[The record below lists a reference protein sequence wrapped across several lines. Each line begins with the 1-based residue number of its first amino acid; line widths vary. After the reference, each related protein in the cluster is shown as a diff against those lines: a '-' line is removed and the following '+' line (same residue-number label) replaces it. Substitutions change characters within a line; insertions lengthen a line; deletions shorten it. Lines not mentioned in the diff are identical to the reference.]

1 MDIKHILVI
10 GAGTMGH
17 GISLVA
23 ARSGFDVLLVDVT
36 DEILEKA
43 MVQIKRFLDGSV
55 KRGKITQ
62 EDLDATLSR
71 IRISTNLKEEAREAD
86 FLIESVVEDQGIKS
100 NLFSQLNETCKKEI
114 IFATNTSQLSITSL
128 GEASNRP
135 SKFIGMH
142 WFNPPPIMRLIEIPM
157 GLKTSKETVDT
168 VVQLSK
174 KMGKNPFPCKD
185 SPGFIVNRILNPWY
199 NEGMNI
205 LDEGVATA
213 EDIDTAVKAGGGF
226 RMGPL
231 ELRDMVGLD
240 TALHIHEYLYQRLGN
255 DKFKPPFCL
264 KQLVAAGNLGRK
276 TGKGFFD
283 YTNIKKEQ

>member
-1 MDIKHILVI
+1 MNIKHILVI

-23 ARSGFDVLLVDVT
+23 AQSGFDVSLVDLN
-36 DEILEKA
+36 DQILEKA
-43 MVQIKRFLDGSV
+43 IAQVKRFLDGSV
-55 KRGKITQ
+55 KRAKITQ
-62 EDLDATLSR
+62 EEYDSTLSR
-71 IRISTNLKEEAREAD
+71 IHISTNLAEEAKKAD
-86 FLIESVVEDQGIKS
+86 FLIETIVEDQEIKS
-100 NLFSQLNETCKKEI
+100 NMFSELDEICSNEI

-128 GEASNRP
+128 GEASKRP
-135 SKFIGMH
+135 GRFIGMH

-157 GLKTSKETVDT
+157 GLKTSSETLDT
-168 VVQLSK
+168 VIQLSK
-174 KMGKNPFPCKD
+174 KMGKHPFPCKD

-205 LDEGVATA
+205 LDEGVASA

-283 YTNIKKEQ
+283 YTETKKE